1 MHQQFYAPNVH
12 LFAYDLKKNKNPY
25 LLYQK
30 CDEILAK
37 LNIAH
42 FNLQQRVDLIK
53 EPERLRVDLL
63 NDEEIGKND
72 NISLPF
78 DGKVELDDKYIKF
91 EGFAYPLRIQ
101 DCYTLNLN
109 IRIPEKDDNNK
120 ATEYVDTRLLSH
132 FNPDDCLLIDYINSS
147 LGQTILITAWIPEEK
162 REEFYEY
169 WQMPLDLKN
178 PTQLYLRELAKEC
191 LKTFIP
197 DPQKQPP
204 LHREAQLFGSPIYE
218 FGILGDRTPYQ
229 HILVWLFCT
238 HESDRKLQKCY
249 QDLID
254 LFCYR
259 NKIIQ
264 SYWDSRQVYKALDI
278 TYNQIEQE
286 IDRVEEITKDDN
298 LSEENLQNLQ
308 RQLKILAKF
317 ASQYTRLMRNL
328 EEQRN
333 IITINTRSY
342 AQKIKEINTKIEND
356 YSSWFGNDLDFLERF
371 IRINCR
377 NFQEQIKANLGYF
390 MPGAG
395 LLDRSISSIR
405 GIVEIE
411 QTRIDRQRQIAEQQE
426 RDRLTK
432 AEKNLQNEIQAIG
445 IAIGAGAIVASTSGL
460 ITQPW
465 RSLSFFHPL
474 HPFLTALFL
483 SVIVSITAGLV
494 VRRWQKS

>member
-1 MHQQFYAPNVH
+1 MQQQVYAPNVH
-12 LFAYDLKKNKNPY
+12 LFAYHLKSNKNPC

-37 LNIAH
+37 LNIAN
-42 FNLQQRVDLIK
+42 FDLPQRVDLVK

-63 NDEEIGKND
+63 KDEEIDKND
-72 NISLPF
+72 NISPPF
-78 DGKVELDDKYIKF
+78 DGEVKLDENHVKF

-101 DCYTLNLN
+101 DSYALTLN
-109 IRIPEKDDNNK
+109 IRIPEKDENNK
-120 ATEYVDTRLLSH
+120 ATEYVDTRLLSQ
-132 FNPDDCLLIDYINSS
+132 FNPDDCLLPDYINSS

-162 REEFYEY
+162 REEFYQY
-169 WQMPLDLKN
+169 WQLPLEQNN

-191 LKTFIP
+191 LKNFIP
-197 DPQKQPP
+197 DPQKQSQ

-238 HESDRKLQKCY
+238 HESDRKFQKCY

-264 SYWDSRQVYKALDI
+264 CYWDSRQVYKALDI

-286 IDRVEEITKDDN
+286 IDRFEKITKADT
-298 LSEENLQNLQ
+298 LSEESLQLLQ
-308 RQLKILAKF
+308 RQLKTLAKY
-317 ASQYTRLMRNL
+317 ASEYTRLMRDL
-328 EEQRN
+328 EEQRHT
-333 IITINTRSY
+333 ITINTRNY
-342 AQKIKEINTKIEND
+342 AQKIREINAKIEHD
-356 YSSWFGNDLDFLERF
+356 YSSWFGNDLDFLEKF
-371 IRINCR
+371 IRVNCR

-390 MPGAG
+390 VPGAG
-395 LLDRSISSIR
+395 LLDRAISSIR

-411 QTRIDRQRQIAEQQE
+411 QTRIDRQRQA
-426 RDRLTK
+426 
-432 AEKNLQNEIQAIG
+432 AEKNLQNEIQFIG

-465 RSLSFFHPL
+465 RSFSFSRPP

-483 SVIVSITAGLV
+483 SVIVAITAGLV
-494 VRRWQKS
+494 VRCWQKSQEKSSPGS